1 MNKAT
6 LACMLVAIWMIASGL
21 EAQAQGARPSVVPDA
36 YIVKVTDGVEVD
48 RTARDVAALLG
59 GRVRHVYTEG
69 FRGFAIHVPRGV
81 TWADLLAD
89 PRIARVEP
97 DLTIPLPPFPVAG
110 PSAKGGKPGKPGKD
124 RAGQQ
129 VPTGVQRIGTLE
141 NSTAKI
147 DGIDVFVDRVDVDIA
162 ILDSGID
169 SSHPDLYVFDGVNC
183 IGENNNC
190 ITGSYEDD
198 YGHGTHVA
206 GIAAAIDNDIGVVGV
221 APGARLWA
229 IKTHGD
235 QGSAEL
241 TDIIAGIDW
250 VVAKA
255 TEIEVVN
262 MSFGRVVF
270 NAAFREAIIAGVGAG
285 VVFVAAAGNSSS
297 DVYGPDG
304 QFADSGLYEA
314 DDFIP
319 AAFPEVAAVSAM
331 ADSDGKAGGSRGKRF
346 GYLEDTI
353 VPWSNYSTGVWDENP
368 VTCKL
373 NPPTPCGAAMDLAA
387 PGENIYSTAL
397 GGGYVTSGGTSMAAP
412 HVTGA
417 VALYIAA
424 NGRADDADGVRDL
437 RQALIDSAEPQN
449 LWRTD
454 LLTTDP
460 DNNLEGLVDVR

>member
-6 LACMLVAIWMIASGL
+6 LACMLVGIWMIASGL

-110 PSAKGGKPGKPGKD
+110 PLAKGGNGGKGGKGGKD

-141 NSTAKI
+141 NTTANI
-147 DGIDVFVDRVDVDIA
+147 DGIDDILDVDIA
-162 ILDSGID
+162 ILDSGIA
-169 SSHPDLYVFDGVNC
+169 SHPDLNVVGGVNC
-183 IGENNNC
+183 IGGSC
-190 ITGSYEDD
+190 IAALYEDD

-235 QGSAEL
+235 QGSADL
-241 TDIIAGIDW
+241 ADIIAGIDW
-250 VVAKA
+250 VVGHA
-255 TEIEVVN
+255 EVIEVAN
-262 MSFGRVVF
+262 MSFGRF
-270 NAAFREAIIAGVGAG
+270 TFHAALRDAIIAGVGAG

-297 DVYGPDG
+297 DIYGPDG
-304 QFADSGLYEA
+304 QFAISDLYAA

-331 ADSDGKAGGSRGKRF
+331 ADSDGKAGGSRGKRR

-353 VPWSNYSTGVWDENP
+353 VSWSNYSAFFFWPESP
-368 VTCKL
+368 V
-373 NPPTPCGAAMDLAA
+373 PRVDSSGAAMDLAA

-397 GGGYVTSGGTSMAAP
+397 GGGYVTSGGTSMASAP
-412 HVTGA
+412 RDRRSR
-417 VALYIAA
+417 ALHCCHRESLHC
-424 NGRADDADGVRDL
+424 GRG
-437 RQALIDSAEPQN
+437 
-449 LWRTD
+449 T
-454 LLTTDP
+454 
-460 DNNLEGLVDVR
+460 

>member
-1 MNKAT
+1 
-6 LACMLVAIWMIASGL
+6 MIASGL

-48 RTARDVAALLG
+48 RTARDVAGLLG

-110 PSAKGGKPGKPGKD
+110 PSAKGGKPDKGGKGRD
-124 RAGQQ
+124 GQQ

-141 NSTAKI
+141 NTTANI
-147 DGIDVFVDRVDVDIA
+147 DGIDERVNVDIA

-169 SSHPDLYVFDGVNC
+169 LSHPDLYVFAGVNC
-183 IGENNNC
+183 IGGPC
-190 ITGSYEDD
+190 IDQFYEDD

-206 GIAAAIDNDIGVVGV
+206 GIAAAIDNEFGVVGV

-235 QGSAEL
+235 QGTATL

-250 VVAKA
+250 VVGHAGV
-255 TEIEVVN
+255 IEVAN
-262 MSFGRVVF
+262 MSFGRVAVSE
-270 NAAFREAIIAGVGAG
+270 AWREAIIKGVEAG
-285 VVFVAAAGNSSS
+285 VVFVAGAGNSSS
-297 DVYGPDG
+297 DIYGPNG
-304 QFADSGLYEA
+304 QFAISDQDVA

-331 ADSDGKAGGSRGKRF
+331 ADSDGKAGGSRGKRR
-346 GYLEDTI
+346 GGLEDTI
-353 VPWSNYSTGVWDENP
+353 VSWSNYSAFFFWPESP
-368 VTCKL
+368 V
-373 NPPTPCGAAMDLAA
+373 PRVDSSGAAMDLAA
-387 PGENIYSTAL
+387 PGANIYSTAL

-424 NGRADDADGVRDL
+424 TARAVNADEVRDL
-437 RQALIDSAEPQN
+437 RQALIDLAEPQSA
-449 LWRTD
+449 WRTD
-454 LLTTDP
+454 GLVTDP
-460 DNNLEGLVDVR
+460 DNNWDGLVDVREFPVR

>member
-81 TWADLLAD
+81 KGADLLAD

-110 PSAKGGKPGKPGKD
+110 PSAKGGKGGKGGKG

-141 NSTAKI
+141 NTTANI
-147 DGIDVFVDRVDVDIA
+147 DGIDERVDVDIA

-169 SSHPDLYVFDGVNC
+169 LSHPDLYVFAGVNC
-183 IGENNNC
+183 IDGCNTE
-190 ITGSYEDD
+190 SYEDD
-198 YGHGTHVA
+198 RGHGTHVA
-206 GIAAAIDNDIGVVGV
+206 GIAAAIDNEFGVVGV

-235 QGSAEL
+235 QGTAILS
-241 TDIIAGIDW
+241 DIIAGIDW
-250 VVAKA
+250 VVAQA
-255 TEIEVVN
+255 AAIEVAN
-262 MSFGRVVF
+262 MSFGRVAF
-270 NAAFREAIIAGVGAG
+270 SAAWRDVIIEGVEAG
-285 VVFVAAAGNSSS
+285 VVFVAAAGNSSR

-304 QFADSGLYEA
+304 QFAYFDSDPA

-319 AAFPEVAAVSAM
+319 AAFPEVVAVSAM
-331 ADSDGKAGGSRGKRF
+331 ADSDGEAGGGRGKRG

-353 VPWSNYSTGVWDENP
+353 VSWSNYSTDVSPVSP
-368 VTCKL
+368 VTSI
-373 NPPTPCGAAMDLAA
+373 GAAMDLAA
-387 PGENIYSTAL
+387 PGAKIYSTAL
-397 GGGYVTSGGTSMAAP
+397 GGGYVTSSGTSMAAP

-424 NGRADDADGVRDL
+424 NGRAGNAAEVRDL
-437 RQALIDSAEPQN
+437 RQALINSAEPQN

-454 LLTTDP
+454 LLMTDP
-460 DNNLEGLVDVR
+460 DSNLEGLVDVR